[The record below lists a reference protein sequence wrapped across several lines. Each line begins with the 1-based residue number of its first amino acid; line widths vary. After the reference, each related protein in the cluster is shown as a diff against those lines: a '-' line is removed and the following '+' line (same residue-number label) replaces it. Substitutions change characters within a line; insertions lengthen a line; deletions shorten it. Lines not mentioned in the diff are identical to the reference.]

1 MIGYR
6 VSCVCCDTYDP
17 ADVRKALEETLAH
30 LNVSLKPGMRVLIK
44 PNLMSPVKPA
54 RAITTH
60 PTILEELCKILKA
73 AGAEILI
80 GESAFYN
87 TDQAFGVCNIAP
99 LSRYAKIIN
108 FDTEP
113 TRIVP
118 FEGKVGAV
126 PLPEILFQADFIINV
141 AKMKTHGLTGVT
153 LCVKNLYGC
162 IPGAV
167 KQGYHKT
174 LPNPRSFSRFLIG
187 LHREIKPQL
196 NIIDGVVGLEGEGPG
211 ASGHPIAS
219 GLIVA
224 GTSAFA
230 TDIVAAEMMGFKPEQ
245 IYTNR
250 YSGIRRTEIETVG
263 SGREVRKS
271 FKKPLSANFPYLIY
285 FAGLLPRSR
294 IHFTPERCVECGL
307 CGGKCPAGAISFH
320 PGPECDHQRCI
331 LCYCC
336 MEVCPHSAV
345 YLREHWIRR
354 RLRDIAKTLLQVK
367 RAAAGSMRR
376 TFDE

>member
-1 MIGYR
+1 MIRHR
-6 VSCVCCDTYDP
+6 VSCIRCDTYTP
-17 ADVRKALEETLAH
+17 AEVSRALEETFAL
-30 LNVSLKPGMRVLIK
+30 LNVSFRTGIKVLVK
-44 PNLMSPVKPA
+44 PNLMSPVKPT

-73 AGAEILI
+73 ADAEILI

-87 TDQAFGVCNIAP
+87 TDHAFGVCGIAP
-99 LSRYAKIIN
+99 LSKYANIIN
-108 FDTEP
+108 FETEP

-118 FEGKVGAV
+118 VGGKIGAV
-126 PLPEILFQADFIINV
+126 PLPEILSQVDFIINV

-162 IPGAV
+162 IPGAL

-187 LHREIKPQL
+187 LQREIKPQL

-224 GTSAFA
+224 GTSACA

-263 SGREVRKS
+263 DSREVRKS

-294 IHFTPERCVECGL
+294 IHFAAERCVECGL
-307 CGGKCPAGAISFH
+307 CGDKCPAGAISFH

-336 MEVCPHSAV
+336 VEVCPHSAV

-354 RLRDIAKTLLQVK
+354 RLRSLVKTALQAK
-367 RAAAGSMRR
+367 RAVTRSSQKWI
-376 TFDE
+376 DS

>member
-1 MIGYR
+1 MIRDR
-6 VSCVCCDTYDP
+6 VSCVRCDSYDP
-17 ADVRKALEETLAH
+17 LRVSEALAETLAL
-30 LNVSLKPGMRVLIK
+30 LNISFKPGTRVLIK

-60 PTILEELCKILKA
+60 PMILEELCKILKA

-87 TDQAFGVCNIAP
+87 TDHAFGVCDITP

-108 FDTEP
+108 FETEP
-113 TRIVP
+113 TRIVS
-118 FEGKVGAV
+118 FGGKVGAV
-126 PLPEILFQADFIINV
+126 PLPEILFQVDVVINV

-162 IPGAV
+162 IPGAL
-167 KQGYHKT
+167 KQGYHKI
-174 LPNPRSFSRFLIG
+174 LPTPRSFSRFLIG
-187 LHREIKPQL
+187 LQREIKPQL

-224 GTSAFA
+224 GTSACA
-230 TDIVAAEMMGFKPEQ
+230 TDIVATEIMGFKPEQ

-250 YSGIRRTEIETVG
+250 YSRIRRGEIEIIG
-263 SGREVRKS
+263 DSRAVRLS
-271 FKKPLSANFPYLIY
+271 FRKPLSANFPYLIY
-285 FAGLLPRSR
+285 FTRFLPKSR
-294 IHFTPERCVECGL
+294 ITFNPEHCVQCGL
-307 CGGKCPAGAISFH
+307 CGEKCPAGAISFH
-320 PGPECDHQRCI
+320 PGPECDHRCCI

-336 MEVCPHSAV
+336 MEVCPQSAV
-345 YLREHWIRR
+345 SLREHWIRR
-354 RLRDIAKTLLQVK
+354 RLRSIVKMALQAK
-367 RAAAGSMRR
+367 RGSQGIKS
-376 TFDE
+376 